1 MTAKEF
7 GRPKYYTTTI
17 RGTADEVTGSQ
28 VGLQD
33 GYGFIGNHG
42 LSTEMTGVLKR
53 AAKCMQLGSVYRVTL
68 SVEVEYIGSSYEQ
81 DDFTEDD
88 FPIGNNVTAGKI
100 YDPAPEV
107 F

>member
-7 GRPKYYTTTI
+7 GRPKYYATTI
-17 RGTADEVTGSQ
+17 RGTAGEVSGAQ
-28 VGLQD
+28 VGLLE

-42 LSTEMTGVLKR
+42 LSSEMTEVLKR
-53 AAKCMQLGSVYRVTL
+53 AAKCMQLGEVYRVTL

-81 DDFTEDD
+81 DEFTGDD
-88 FPIGNNVTAGKI
+88 FPIGNNVTAGCI
-100 YDPAPEV
+100 VDPAPEV